1 MGRLE
6 QIWVKRFRRGPM
18 DPVGRAELRRGAG
31 LVGNADQG
39 GWRQV
44 TLIAASQW
52 DEVREALRIAVDPIS
67 RRANL
72 LVAGVALPRSRDQI
86 VRVGPCRLRIRGE
99 TRPCALMDETEPG
112 LRAALDPGWRGGVF
126 AQVLDDGWIAVGDP
140 VEWGEPE
147 PMKATAGLL

>member
-6 QIWVKRFRRGPM
+6 QIWVKRFHRGPM

-44 TLIAASQW
+44 TLIAAAQW
-52 DEVREALRIAVDPIS
+52 DEVRAALRIAVDPIS

-72 LVAGVALPRSRDQI
+72 LVAGVALSGSRDQI
-86 VRVGPCRLRIRGE
+86 LRVGPCRLRIRGE
-99 TRPCALMDETEPG
+99 TRPCTLMDETEPG

-140 VEWGEPE
+140 VEWSEPE
-147 PMKATAGLL
+147 PR

>member
-1 MGRLE
+1 MGQLE
-6 QIWVKRFRRGPM
+6 QIWIKRFHRGPM
-18 DPVGRAELRRGAG
+18 DPVQRAELRAGAG

-39 GWRQV
+39 GWRQA
-44 TLIAASQW
+44 TLVAAAQW
-52 DEVREALRIAVDPIS
+52 DEVNEALGIDVDPIT

-72 LVAGVALPRSRDQI
+72 FVTGVALPHSRDQI

-99 TRPCALMDETEPG
+99 TRPCAQMDAAEPG

-140 VEWGEPE
+140 VEWGKRE
-147 PMKATAGLL
+147 PM